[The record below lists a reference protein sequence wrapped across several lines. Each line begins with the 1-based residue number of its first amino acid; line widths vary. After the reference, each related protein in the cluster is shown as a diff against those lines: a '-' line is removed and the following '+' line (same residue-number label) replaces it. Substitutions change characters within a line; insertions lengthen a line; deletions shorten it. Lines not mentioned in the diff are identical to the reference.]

1 MAPQTVLLK
10 GDPIRKEAVA
20 AGAITPGHL
29 IARDANGKVGVHA
42 AAAGNTGRLF
52 AVENDIIGK
61 GINDAYAVDDQVQF
75 GAFRPG
81 DEVYALVP
89 AAAAAIVIGNQLES
103 TGDGTLK
110 ILAAGTPLA
119 TALEAV
125 DNSAGAT
132 PARIKVEIM

>member
-10 GDPIRKEAVA
+10 GDPIRKEALA

-29 IARDANGKVGVHA
+29 VARDANGKVAVHA
-42 AAAGNTGRLF
+42 AAGGNTARLF
-52 AVENDIIGK
+52 AMEADIIGDEI
-61 GINDAYAVDDQVQF
+61 GDAYAADDTVHF
-75 GAFRPG
+75 LACKPG
-81 DEVYALVP
+81 DEIYALVP
-89 AAAAAIVIGNQLES
+89 AGAAAIAIGNQLES

-132 PARIKVEIM
+132 TARIKVEIM